1 MDNAAGSVDVSLD
14 LFGSLDTEL
23 VPSELPEGVSPAN
36 VDVAYLPGSVFTRPS
51 RKAALLM
58 PPSAPIYAKTYVP
71 PTQKPVTILLGQD
84 GGFRT
89 IDGSTY
95 TTFGNTIPGNKVKSV
110 TAFGRE
116 YFAISDGNLGQDIPR
131 QFDGTFFD
139 RVTQDGPGA
148 PPAIANLQHP
158 GVSMAASSNTLV
170 RNNNQVLC
178 TTAAPH
184 NLKVGYQAQ
193 ISNVPDSNA
202 TTVNQTG
209 QASTFFAQNDWQ
221 QGGGGTYE
229 TISEPTTTALG
240 DLIFSGFGM
249 AIPNTATILGVV
261 VGMGLISQS
270 PTAGIL
276 SQVSLWNSAGILG
289 SAKPESTEFT
299 NVNTQQSYG
308 SSADTWGLTPDK
320 ITPAVINDPSFGFS
334 VAVSQPDNVRLF
346 ITQVYQITVY
356 YTLSGSGTVGIVSS
370 IVINNETNPG
380 QALVTTSG
388 PNGMVP
394 GTFCS
399 INGVEP
405 APVPGGLSAAQW
417 ATGLTTLRTV
427 NNHNL
432 GPGAVIQVLGVATS
446 TSETAFSFNGNF
458 TILTVPSPDQLT
470 YEQTPITA
478 NDPDVIDGTTTSASV
493 SVSWPIPDNTT
504 TPSYFQVQSCPTLD
518 SFYISLNYPDGIW
531 TNGTVGFIWEGV
543 FYVSQVVS
551 PTQFYYAQQGP
562 NGATTAVGTVTPFGQ
577 ASPGTHQMVVMFQT
591 RQGGITK
598 PSPSIQ
604 FIANG
609 GQYLNVTNIP
619 IGPSNTVARIL
630 AFTGASGG
638 NYFYLPVPASLN
650 GQVTSTSTL
659 IPDNTTAEITLDFSD
674 NALFAA
680 TAIDIPGNN
689 LFAQVV
695 LGPCLGVFSYADRMI
710 WWGERNKI
718 PNLLNMGFDGGY
730 QASTP
735 ANPLG
740 WTVGSGGGGALVQSP
755 SDAGGAWQ
763 ITGDGTSNQRGL
775 ISQSAYQDSFFAAIL
790 QPSTQYTFRCWLS
803 SPITAGNLGA
813 FLVNSGGIIA
823 TASFII
829 QAGTGFVQADFSAM
843 TPAQITPDTELQVFG
858 INLQAGQVIVIDE
871 MEIDYTDNLYIPYA
885 RVSYVNNP
893 EGIDGVTGILGPDSD
908 ANPVRTF
915 QKHRDNLCM
924 LTTGPNGSLYETQDS
939 SGSEPSSWNV
949 AQIATLC
956 GATSVWGDS
965 SGEDWFVWASDTGL
979 RAYEGGEVFKIS
991 QEIQTLWDAI
1001 AAPQNTVV
1009 VNDPVTRRIYIL
1021 VSLASSSPATYVL
1034 DYRELNTAAAI
1045 DGSGPIKVSY
1055 SGRVLS
1061 TDVVRKWTTW
1071 TGPATFG
1078 GLLTLPDGTNQ
1089 MCFTGAGVYKLLN
1102 DQQGIDDDTG
1112 SFQATY
1118 TTYAFTGTDNERQL
1132 QIGMHRK
1139 LFAFVSLSASGL
1151 GQIRLVPLAESL
1163 ANRWAPTPWLPLQSS
1178 SMFDVEC
1185 GLNVLATRCFF
1196 RIEGQPVA
1204 PGGPSFWSMNKMIFS
1219 VRADALIPV
1228 RGAF

>member
-1 MDNAAGSVDVSLD
+1 MDNAAGAVDVSLD

-23 VPSELPEGVSPAN
+23 VPSELPEGVSPVN

-51 RKAALLM
+51 RRSALPA
-58 PPSAPIYAKTYVP
+58 PPFPPVYAKTYLP
-71 PTQKPVTILLGQD
+71 PTQRPVTIQLGTD
-84 GGFRT
+84 GVFRT
-89 IDGSTY
+89 TNGSTY
-95 TTFGNTIPGNKVKSV
+95 TTFGSTIAGNKVKSV

-148 PPAIANLQHP
+148 PPSIASFPYN
-158 GVSMAASSNTLV
+158 GVQMAASGYTLV
-170 RNNNQVLC
+170 RQNNQVLC

-202 TTVNQTG
+202 NTVNQTS
-209 QASTFFAQNDWQ
+209 QAGTFFAQNDWQ

-229 TISEPTTTALG
+229 TINEPTTTALG
-240 DLIFSGFGM
+240 DLVFSGFGM
-249 AIPNTATILGVV
+249 SIPNTATILGVV
-261 VGMGLISQS
+261 VGMGLISEN
-270 PTAGIL
+270 PTAGVL
-276 SQVSLWNSAGILG
+276 SQVSLWNSSGILG
-289 SAKPESTEFT
+289 SAKPETTEFT

-308 SSADTWGLTPDK
+308 SSADTWGVAPVALTA
-320 ITPAVINDPSFGFS
+320 AVINDPSFGFS
-334 VAVSQPDNVRLF
+334 VAVSQPDKIRLF

-405 APVPGGLSAAQW
+405 APVLGGVSKAEW
-417 ATGLTTLRTV
+417 VTGLTTIRTV
-427 NNHNL
+427 NSHNL
-432 GPGAVIQVLGVATS
+432 GPGAVIQVSGVNTTTS
-446 TSETAFSFNGNF
+446 GTAFSFNGTF
-458 TILTVPSPDQLT
+458 TILTVPSPTELT
-470 YEQTPITA
+470 YEQTPINA
-478 NDPDVIDGTTTSASV
+478 NDPDLIDGNTSAASV

-504 TPSYFQVQSCPTLD
+504 TPSYFQVQSCPTD
-518 SFYISLNYPDGIW
+518 NSFYISLNYPDGIW
-531 TNGTVGFIWEGV
+531 TNGTVGFMWEGV

-551 PTQFYYAQQGP
+551 ATQFYYAQQGP
-562 NGATTAVGTVTPFGQ
+562 NGSTEAVGTVTPFGQ

-598 PSPSIQ
+598 PSPSVQ
-604 FIANG
+604 FTANG
-609 GQYLNVTNIP
+609 GQYLSVTNIP
-619 IGPSNTVARIL
+619 IGPSNTVARTL

-659 IPDNTTAEITLDFSD
+659 IPDNTTTSIILDFSD
-674 NALFAA
+674 NALFGA

-695 LGPCLGVFSYADRMI
+695 LGPCLGVFSYADRLI

-718 PNLLNMGFDGGY
+718 PNLINMGFDGGY

-735 ANPLG
+735 ASPLG

-763 ITGDGTSNQRGL
+763 ITGDGTNNQLGL
-775 ISQSAYQDSFFAAIL
+775 ISQSAYQDSFFVAIL
-790 QPSTQYTFRCWLS
+790 QPATQYTFRCWLS
-803 SPITAGNLGA
+803 SSVTAGNVGA

-823 TASFII
+823 VASII
-829 QAGTGFVQADFSAM
+829 IPAGTGFVQADFSAM
-843 TPAQITPDTELQVFG
+843 TPAQITPDTRLQVFG
-858 INLQAGQVIVIDE
+858 INLQAGQTIVIDE

-893 EGIDGVTGILGPDSD
+893 EGIDGLTGILGPDSD

-939 SGSEPSSWNV
+939 AGSEPASWD
-949 AQIATLC
+949 IAEIAMLC

-965 SGEDWFVWASDTGL
+965 AGEDWFVWASDTGL
-979 RAYEGGEVFKIS
+979 RAYEGGEVYKIS
-991 QEIQTLWDAI
+991 QEVQTLWDAI
-1001 AAPQNTVV
+1001 TEPQNTVV
-1009 VNDPVTRRIYIL
+1009 VNDPVARRIYA
-1021 VSLASSSPATYVL
+1021 LASVNAARTTYVL

-1045 DGSGPIKVSY
+1045 DGSGPIKVSF

-1061 TDVVRKWTTW
+1061 TDVVRKWTIW
-1071 TGPATFG
+1071 TGAAEFG
-1078 GLLTLPDGTNQ
+1078 CLLLLPDGSSQ
-1089 MCFTGAGVYKLLN
+1089 MCFTGAGVYRLMS
-1102 DQQGIDDDTG
+1102 DQQGSDDDIG
-1112 SFQATY
+1112 PFQASY
-1118 TTYAFTGTDNERQL
+1118 TTYAITGTDNERSFQL
-1132 QIGMHRK
+1132 GMHRK
-1139 LFAFVSLSASGL
+1139 LFAYVALNIGGV
-1151 GQIRLVPLAESL
+1151 GQVRLVPMPESL
-1163 ANRWAPTPWLPLQSS
+1163 SNTWNPTPWLLLQASS
-1178 SMFDVEC
+1178 LFDVEC
-1185 GLNVLATRCFF
+1185 GLNVLGTRCFF
-1196 RIEGQPVA
+1196 RVEGQASVA
-1204 PGGPSFWSMNKMIFS
+1204 GGPSFWQLNKLVFS
-1219 VRADALIPV
+1219 VRPDALIPV
-1228 RGAF
+1228 RGAL

>member
-1 MDNAAGSVDVSLD
+1 MANAAGSVDLPLD

-23 VPSELPEGVSPAN
+23 SPTELPEGVSPAN
-36 VDVAYLPGSVFTRPS
+36 VDVAYLPGTVFTRPS
-51 RKAALLM
+51 RKAAFPV
-58 PPSAPIYAKTYVP
+58 PPSPPVYAKTFVP
-71 PTQKPVTILLGQD
+71 PTQIPVTIELGTD
-84 GGFRT
+84 GVFRT
-89 IDGSTY
+89 TNGSTY
-95 TTFGNTIPGNKVKSV
+95 TTFGSTIAGNKVKSV
-110 TAFGRE
+110 TSFGRE

-148 PPAIANLQHP
+148 PPSIASFPYN
-158 GVSMAASSNTLV
+158 GVKMAASGNTLV
-170 RNNNQVLC
+170 RSSNRVLC
-178 TTAAPH
+178 TTAANH
-184 NLKVGYQAQ
+184 NLQVGYQAQ

-202 TTVNQTG
+202 STVNQIG
-209 QASTFFAQNDWQ
+209 NAANLLPINNWQIASGHF
-221 QGGGGTYE
+221 E
-229 TISEPTTTALG
+229 TINEPTVTSLG
-240 DLIFSGFGM
+240 DLVCSGFGLS
-249 AIPNTATILGVV
+249 IPTTAVILGVTV
-261 VGMGLISQS
+261 TGSLFSQGPTVGV
-270 PTAGIL
+270 L
-276 SQVSLWNSAGILG
+276 SQVSLWMAGSVLG
-289 SAKPESTEFT
+289 TPKTPGTGFT
-299 NVNTQQSYG
+299 PGAVQQSYG
-308 SSADTWGLTPDK
+308 SSADQWGATLTPA
-320 ITPAVINDPSFGFS
+320 IVNDPTFGFS
-334 VAVSQPDNVRLF
+334 MAVSQPDNVRLF
-346 ITQVYQITVY
+346 VGPSFQITVF
-356 YTLSGSGTVGIVSS
+356 YTLSGSGTIGLVKT

-380 QALVTTSG
+380 QALVTTTG

-394 GTFCS
+394 GTFTS

-405 APVPGGLSAAQW
+405 ATVSTISGAQW
-417 ATGLTTLRTV
+417 VSGLTTLTTSI
-427 NNHNL
+427 NHSL
-432 GPGAVIQVLGVATS
+432 GPGSVIQVAGVTTS
-446 TSETAFSFNGNF
+446 TAGTAFSFNGTF
-458 TILTVPSPDQLT
+458 TIESVPSPNQLV
-470 YEQTPITA
+470 YSQTPITA
-478 NDPDVIDGTTTSASV
+478 TDPDVINATVTTGNV
-493 SVSWPIPDNTT
+493 MVSWPIPNNTT
-504 TPSYFQVQSCPTLD
+504 TPSYFQVQSCPTDD
-518 SFYISLNYPDGIW
+518 SFYISLNYPDGTW
-531 TNGTVGFIWEGV
+531 TTGTVGFIWEGV
-543 FYVSQVVS
+543 FYVSQVLS
-551 PTQFYYAQQGP
+551 PTQFFYAQQGP

-598 PSPSIQ
+598 PSPSVQ

-630 AFTGASGG
+630 GFTGASGG

-650 GQVTSTSTL
+650 GQVTSTSTV
-659 IPDNTTAEITLDFSD
+659 IPDNTTTSVILDFSD

-680 TAIDIPGNN
+680 LAIDIPGNN

-735 ANPLG
+735 ASPLG
-740 WTVGSGGGGALVQSP
+740 WTIGSGGGGALVQSP

-803 SPITAGNLGA
+803 SPTTAGNLGA

-823 TASFII
+823 AASFII

-843 TPAQITPDTELQVFG
+843 MPAQITPDTELQIFG
-858 INLQAGQVIVIDE
+858 INLQSGQVIVIDE

-939 SGSEPSSWNV
+939 SGAEPSSWNV
-949 AQIATLC
+949 SQIATLC

-965 SGEDWFVWASDTGL
+965 PGEDWFVWASDTGL

-991 QEIQTLWDAI
+991 QEVQTLWDAI
-1001 AAPQNTVV
+1001 TAPQNTVV
-1009 VNDPVTRRIYIL
+1009 VNDPVTRRIYVL
-1021 VSLASSSPATYVL
+1021 VTIGTVRTTYVL

-1071 TGPATFG
+1071 TGAATSG
-1078 GLLTLPDGTNQ
+1078 GLLVLPGGSSQ
-1089 MCFTGAGVYKLLN
+1089 MCFTGANVYKLLN

-1112 SFQATY
+1112 PFLASY
-1118 TTYAFTGTDNERQL
+1118 TTYAFTGTDNERSLQL
-1132 QIGMHRK
+1132 GMHRK
-1139 LFAFVSLSASGL
+1139 LFAFVALSTSGI

-1163 ANRWAPTPWLPLQSS
+1163 TNSWAPTPWLPLELSS
-1178 SMFDVEC
+1178 TFDVEC

-1196 RIEGQPVA
+1196 RIEGRPLIA
-1204 PGGPSFWSMNKMIFS
+1204 GGPSFWVMSKMIFS
-1219 VRADALIPV
+1219 VRPDALIPV